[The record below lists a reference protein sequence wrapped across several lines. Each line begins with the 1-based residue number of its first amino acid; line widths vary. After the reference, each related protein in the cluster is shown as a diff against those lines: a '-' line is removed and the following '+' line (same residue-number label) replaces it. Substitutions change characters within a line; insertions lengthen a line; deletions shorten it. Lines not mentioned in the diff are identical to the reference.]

1 MEATKIPDA
10 EFKTMVIKMLKD
22 LRGGMDDPSENLN
35 KEMVKMKKDIET
47 IKKTDRNEEHNNWNE
62 EYARRNKYQVI
73 SSSGLNQQF
82 KDKITENTQGKRKNK

>member
-47 IKKTDRNEEHNNWNE
+47 IKKTVRNEEHNN
-62 EYARRNKYQVI
+62 
-73 SSSGLNQQF
+73 
-82 KDKITENTQGKRKNK
+82 